1 VDVRKGVELEAE
13 NSLKFWEWSDV
24 QSKYRLSAQVT
35 CEPVCAAPSCEV
47 LLTMHLV
54 NAPIW
59 AGGPYE
65 LTCYL

>member
-35 CEPVCAAPSCEV
+35 CDPVCAARSCGG
-47 LLTMHLV
+47 LITMQLLV
-54 NAPIW
+54 NALHSLRC
-59 AGGPYE
+59 AR
-65 LTCYL
+65 L